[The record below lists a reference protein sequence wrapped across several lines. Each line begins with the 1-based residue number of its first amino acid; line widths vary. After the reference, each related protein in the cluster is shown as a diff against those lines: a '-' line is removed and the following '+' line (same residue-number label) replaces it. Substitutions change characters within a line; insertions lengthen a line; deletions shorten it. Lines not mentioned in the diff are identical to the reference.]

1 MTALG
6 QQRARSRPR
15 GGAARRRCS
24 SSPARSAPPARRS
37 ASGATCGRRSG
48 STEGR
53 ALAAHAHAL
62 IDISDGLGVDAG
74 HIARRSGVRCVLE
87 LDRVPLAA
95 GATIDD
101 LGFGEDYELLAAVA
115 EPGELAV
122 IGRVEAGEGVLVLR
136 DGEPVELAGW
146 QHFS

>member
-1 MTALG
+1 M
-6 QQRARSRPR
+6 
-15 GGAARRRCS
+15 
-24 SSPARSAPPARRS
+24 
-37 ASGATCGRRSG
+37 
-48 STEGR
+48 
-53 ALAAHAHAL
+53 LAAHAHAL
-62 IDISDGLGVDAG
+62 MDISDGLGVDAG

-101 LGFGEDYELLAAVA
+101 LAFGEDYELLAAVA